1 MKILHTESSD
11 GWGGQE
17 MRVVA
22 EMQGLRSR
30 GHELELA
37 APKSAPIHQEAAKA
51 GFRVHDVPIGRKSL
65 RGVFAMRALLR
76 TGGFDVVNTHSS
88 HDSWMTVLANVLVAR
103 PVPLVRT
110 KHHTAAVSR
119 SATTA
124 WVYQRAAAMVTTGS
138 ELRQTLIDV
147 NGFRMPIRSVPTGV
161 DPERFFPGDAA
172 AARAELGLPQLF
184 TVGIVAGVRSWKG
197 HHFLIE
203 AVQQLH
209 EAGRAL
215 QLLIVGE
222 GPRMEQVQAQVA
234 AAGLDGVVRFVGHDA
249 HPERWMRAM
258 DLFVLPSYA
267 NEGVPQAL
275 MQAMLCG
282 LPSVT
287 THVGCIADVA
297 KDGRTALI
305 VPPQDSAA
313 IAEAIARLMDDP
325 AQRERLGQA
334 ARAFALEHCTIAV
347 MCDAMEEVFRSV
359 VPGGAPSP
367 QPSPRGERE

>member
-17 MRVVA
+17 MRIVA

-30 GHELELA
+30 GHVLELA
-37 APKSAPIHQEAAKA
+37 APRTARVHQEAARL

-65 RGVFAMRALLR
+65 RGVFAMRELLR
-76 TGGFDVVNTHSS
+76 RGGFDVVNTHSS
-88 HDSWMTVLANVLVAR
+88 HDGWMTALANVLVAR

-110 KHHTAAVSR
+110 RHTTAAVSR
-119 SATTA
+119 KATTA
-124 WVYQRAAAMVTTGS
+124 WVYNRAAAIVTTG
-138 ELRQTLIDV
+138 EVLRRTLIDV

-172 AARAELGLPQLF
+172 AARAELGLPQVF

-197 HHFLIE
+197 HRFLVE
-203 AVQQLH
+203 AVRQLH
-209 EAGRAL
+209 QAGRAL

-222 GPRMEQVQAQVA
+222 GPKMEEVQAQVA
-234 AAGLDGVVRFVGHDA
+234 AAGLTDVVRFVGHDA

-287 THVGCIADVA
+287 THVGCISDIAH
-297 KDGRTALI
+297 DGRTALI
-305 VPPQDSAA
+305 VPPQDAA
-313 IAEAIARLMDDP
+313 ALADAIARLMDDP
-325 AQRERLGQA
+325 AQRERLGKA
-334 ARAFALEHCTIAV
+334 AREFALEHCTIAV

-359 VPGGAPSP
+359 VPGGT
-367 QPSPRGERE
+367 R